1 MSLPNEMPPEGQ
13 PAAGRAPQH
22 HRDTREAIV
31 RGFTNRCPKC
41 GKGHMMRG
49 YLQIVDHCENCGEP
63 LGSYPAADGPAFFTI
78 TIIMLLLI
86 PMIAATWVW
95 FRLSPF
101 VMLVL
106 LSALTSVMTLILL
119 RYVKGAFV
127 GYLWAKDE
135 QDPGA

>member
-1 MSLPNEMPPEGQ
+1 MPTPTETPSPDHSDGS
-13 PAAGRAPQH
+13 H
-22 HRDTREAIV
+22 HAHPRDTRQAIL

-49 YLQIVDHCENCGEP
+49 YLQIVDRCENCGEP

-101 VMLVL
+101 TMLIL
-106 LSALTSVMTLILL
+106 LSALTTIMSLVLL